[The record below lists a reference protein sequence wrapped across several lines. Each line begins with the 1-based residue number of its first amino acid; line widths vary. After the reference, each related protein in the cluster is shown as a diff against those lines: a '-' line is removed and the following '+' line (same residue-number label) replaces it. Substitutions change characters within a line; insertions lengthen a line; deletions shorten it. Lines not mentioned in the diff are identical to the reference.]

1 MALLAATTRRAGALR
16 SVNKRGWGR
25 LCSMPDGICSFPGVL
40 RPAHQPL
47 EDYKS
52 RLTWRGEPGHV
63 SGGRPGVRAAVDPV
77 LQ

>member
-16 SVNKRGWGR
+16 SVNKTGWGG
-25 LCSMPDGICSFPGVL
+25 LCALPDGICSFPGAL
-40 RPAHQPL
+40 HRAHQTL

-52 RLTWRGEPGHV
+52 RLPRRGEPGHV